1 MVKLLRYY
9 YGDDVNI
16 VSDVP
21 VTQNVT
27 SYPVSPLKIGVLQEK
42 VRTLQ
47 RKLNRISENYI
58 AIGIH

>member
-27 SYPVSPLKIGVLQEK
+27 SYPVTPLKIGVLQEK

-47 RKLNRISENYI
+47 RKINRIS
-58 AIGIH
+58 